1 MTTRKYP
8 KRRETWGA
16 LRKLPSG
23 RYQASYPGPDG
34 KRYTARTADG
44 LRSITF
50 DTKDDARA
58 WLSSTR
64 TDINR
69 GTWRSPEDVIAAAE
83 AAAKRAPAERF
94 SAYATA
100 YVEER
105 AGMKGEP
112 LRPKTRAGYL
122 GYISHGL
129 AEFADDPV
137 TDITSARVRKWHAA
151 RVKGAATA
159 AGNEARF
166 LRSVLNLAV
175 VDGLITAN
183 PVPAN
188 LTRSR
193 SGATHRPP
201 TSAELATMLDEIPSR
216 FRLAVILAAFGGLR
230 LSEWRALRRQDI
242 LLTEG
247 RVLVDVSRSAQY
259 IRGEGWHVG
268 PPKSAEGERVVPL
281 PSWAT
286 QDVEHHLSECVGAFP
301 GSLLFAASGSSKFL
315 HDSEWNRAWN
325 TARDAAGVRRP
336 VLGDDGKPTG
346 RHVAVVREHDLRGH
360 AGTSLAQT
368 GATLRDVMGFLGHST
383 SDAAMVYQHTAA
395 DRLATLADQ
404 IARPVRSG
412 AMLPIEGA
420 SKG

>member
-1 MTTRKYP
+1 MTARKYP

-34 KRYTARTADG
+34 KRHTARTTDG
-44 LRSITF
+44 RRSITF

-69 GTWRSPEDVIAAAE
+69 GTWRSPEDTIAAAE

-105 AGMKGEP
+105 AGMKGQP

-129 AEFADDPV
+129 AEFAEDPV
-137 TDITSARVRKWHAA
+137 TEITSARVRKWHTK

-166 LRSVLNLAV
+166 LRSVMNLAI
-175 VDGLITAN
+175 VDGLIPSN

-201 TSAELATMLDEIPSR
+201 TSEELATMLDEIPAR

-230 LSEWRALRRQDI
+230 LSEWRALRRQDVI
-242 LLTEG
+242 TAGG
-247 RVLVDVSRSAQY
+247 RVLIDVSRSAQY

-281 PSWAT
+281 PSWAVA
-286 QDVEHHLSECVGAFP
+286 DVEHHLSAYVGAFP
-301 GSLLFAASGSSKFL
+301 GSLLFAPSGSSMFL
-315 HDSEWNRAWN
+315 YDSEWSRAWN
-325 TARDAAGVRRP
+325 IARDAAGVRRP
-336 VLGDDGKPTG
+336 VLDEGGEPTG

-360 AGTSLAQT
+360 AGTSLAQS

-395 DRLATLADQ
+395 DRLADLAERLAMPTRGELRTL
-404 IARPVRSG
+404 G
-412 AMLPIEGA
+412 AER
-420 SKG
+420 